1 MIRHWSSIS
10 PLRGSPTARPTA
22 LREPG
27 SPPAKAAAALCAAG
41 PLVRTTAIAAG
52 GRPLD
57 WATMVSERLTAGAM
71 SVALPNRKRSGEN
84 PAQTYLGMDP
94 AVVDHL
100 HGDIENHRE
109 PDIGDPTI
117 ALDIARD
124 EIGSDAHQG

>member
-1 MIRHWSSIS
+1 
-10 PLRGSPTARPTA
+10 GSTNVRTTA
-22 LREPG
+22 LRETG
-27 SPPAKAAAALCAAG
+27 RPPAKAAAALCAAG

-71 SVALPNRKRSGEN
+71 SVALPNRKRSGEY

-100 HGDIENHRE
+100 HGDIEDHRE
-109 PDIGDPTI
+109 PDIGDPPV
-117 ALDIARD
+117 ALDVARN
-124 EIGSDAHQG
+124 EIGSDAHQRDGENQPDDQY